1 MGIASELPIYSF
13 NYLLEKARPGEKDPL
28 LPEQSDKLGY
38 LALESQTNHPATTHK
53 FEENQ
58 KIRKGVEQS
67 RSEKELKNQMNDVS
81 DNFLNQIAEFYF
93 VKQLHKGEIDL
104 DRYRQHLKNQDCI
117 HKALQKGQLK
127 LLEKGIDD
135 FVFPLLWREVSLEKD
150 IDAWGAGDKVP
161 TPDAYDY
168 AQYVFKLADERPAF
182 FILHL
187 FSIYS
192 MHFYDAIA
200 LKDKI
205 QSAFEKSIS
214 PKGTIR
220 GNNAYCYPGIPNTS
234 KFETIWRLE
243 LNEMYKRFQP
253 SQSFE
258 EYRAS
263 CIGEVECL
271 FTNFIKIVKL

>member
-1 MGIASELPIYSF
+1 MGIINELPIYSF
-13 NYLLEKARPGEKDPL
+13 NYLLEKAGPGEKEPL
-28 LPEQSDKLGY
+28 LSEQYDKLSY
-38 LALESQTNHPATTHK
+38 LSLESQTNHPATTHK

-58 KIRKGVEQS
+58 KIREGIEQS
-67 RSEKELKNQMNDVS
+67 RSERELKKQMSDVS
-81 DNFLNQIAEFYF
+81 DNFLDQIAQFSF

-104 DRYRQHLKNQDCI
+104 DRYRQHLKNLDCI
-117 HKALQKGQLK
+117 HKALQEGQLK

-135 FVFPLLWREVSLEKD
+135 FVFPLLWREVSLKKD

-168 AQYVFKLADERPAF
+168 AQYVLMLADEKPAF

-187 FSIYS
+187 FSIYWL
-192 MHFYDAIA
+192 HFYDAVD

-205 QSAFEKSIS
+205 QSAYEKIS
-214 PKGTIR
+214 AKGTIR
-220 GNNAYCYPGIPNTS
+220 GNNAFCYPGIHAS

-243 LNEMYKRFQP
+243 LNEMYKRFHP
-253 SQSFE
+253 SDSFE
-258 EYRAS
+258 EYHES
-263 CIGEVECL
+263 CINEVKCL